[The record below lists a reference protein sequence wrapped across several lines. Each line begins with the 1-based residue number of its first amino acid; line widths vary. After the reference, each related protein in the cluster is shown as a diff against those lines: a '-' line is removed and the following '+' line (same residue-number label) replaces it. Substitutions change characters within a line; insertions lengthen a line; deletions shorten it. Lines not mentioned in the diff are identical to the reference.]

1 MTTKFNSLDYDG
13 SVYFNAY
20 EHDMSK
26 AESVMH
32 YQGYIGVEFEPL
44 EGYVARFT
52 LAMCQK
58 WYNEGVR
65 ASECDASGEIPF

>member
-1 MTTKFNSLDYDG
+1 
-13 SVYFNAY
+13 
-20 EHDMSK
+20 
-26 AESVMH
+26 MH
-32 YQGYIGVEFEPL
+32 YQGDIGVEFEPL